1 MELLEFARG
10 PALAFSLGVFFVG
23 IAWRLYGI
31 FRRPRK
37 TDFSVPRSTHLARGA
52 LRAIWV
58 RMFPRRE
65 YGSPGLAATVNAYA
79 YHIGIALVVFAF
91 APHIGFIKRLTG
103 LHWPALPD
111 AFTYIA
117 TAVAIV
123 TLIIAL
129 VNRMT
134 DGVLRLLSNFDDY
147 FTWIVTML
155 PLATGMALIERP
167 YVPAPRVYHQDEAG
181 RGNRRREARL
191 QLRQLPAHLR
201 RQPGALQVGQEDRK
215 PARARR
221 RELVLAPP
229 QILHAGT
236 RRPGKQ
242 PDPGD
247 RGKRRRAGC
256 LR

>member
-1 MELLEFARG
+1 MDLLEFARG
-10 PALAFSLGVFFVG
+10 PALTFSLAVFVLGV
-23 IAWRLYGI
+23 AWRLYGI
-31 FRRPRK
+31 FRRPPK
-37 TDFSVPRSTHLARGA
+37 ADFSSPRSTALARGA

-65 YGSPGLAATVNAYA
+65 FGSPGLTATVNAYA

-91 APHIGFIKRLTG
+91 APHIGFVQRLTG

-111 AFTYIA
+111 AVTYIA

-167 YVPAPRVYHQDEAG
+167 YVPAPIVAPE
-181 RGNRRREARL
+181 
-191 QLRQLPAHLR
+191 LPTTPELLAIHLLSLELMLLWF
-201 RQPGALQVGQEDRK
+201 PFGKLSHAILVFVS
-215 PARARR
+215 RARTGAEFAR
-221 RELVLAPP
+221 KGAA
-229 QILHAGT
+229 Q
-236 RRPGKQ
+236 
-242 PDPGD
+242 
-247 RGKRRRAGC
+247 
-256 LR
+256 

>member
-167 YVPAPRVYHQDEAG
+167 YVPAPIVAPE
-181 RGNRRREARL
+181 
-191 QLRQLPAHLR
+191 LPTTPELLAIHLLSLELMLLWF
-201 RQPGALQVGQEDRK
+201 PFGKLSHAVLVFVS
-215 PARARR
+215 RARTGAEFAR
-221 RELVLAPP
+221 KGAA
-229 QILHAGT
+229 Q
-236 RRPGKQ
+236 
-242 PDPGD
+242 
-247 RGKRRRAGC
+247 
-256 LR
+256 